1 MTGDGKLLD
10 DEAEELFQQLLG
22 IDTSYGKDGL
32 SESLNSVLQ
41 QQDNQCFVIL
51 DMLDQVAAYM
61 RSSEAGG
68 GEPVESDVLDAIM
81 DGIHQLTANSDGEQV
96 LVVRY
101 CGYSEPGR
109 AEEVI
114 DYELVLQNLRIN
126 SAAIAAMVGR
136 YGEAR
141 SAYVETTRSIFDTL
155 ARHGIMSL
163 SVVLSQEAGT
173 LRRMPMNI
181 ALQVLARFRDAVSS
195 NEPIVFTRG
204 QKALKLPPIIDAYGL
219 PSENLTLLAAING
232 ISPQSISAALDK
244 LKASGVI
251 DRYLG
256 GYDALVSLHKKTP
269 QLIKPPMEA
278 NNFLWLMA
286 DGEGATTS
294 PEQAQVA
301 RLAMKAARHSP
312 LQAATMLQAV
322 YGDDYENID
331 ATLLGHRL
339 NVSTGL
345 LNAVEEETDG
355 ASLESEILNNLE
367 HRLDVVADKVF
378 DDLFSKERLA
388 AYSSGGDGDDFLAG
402 LNEKLRNM
410 VQFYKQ
416 RGDVRRK
423 LQQIVHGEVALTDA
437 EYAALA
443 KDYQISADDSREMIR
458 LLGTCFSGDGRFQ
471 KQAFHQIIDV
481 LKRHEEKI
489 LEFLW
494 KYLMDGIHE
503 EDRIAFLN
511 ALQMLISQ
519 MAQPKRS
526 IGILLSDFYKGSQ
539 QVRYSDAKA
548 LMLCSLLVRRY
559 TKALIDVEMTPE
571 EVLQIDDSVD
581 SAIAGYVAWKID
593 RDQKRFFEKIQTI
606 HQMLIAVLN
615 ADGDEA
621 AEISPEVLL
630 ELERETYIFLALVG
644 GLTARSVILSAI
656 KEYGDPESVMY
667 QGASAGTPLSQF
679 TKNLRVAVRGLAR
692 VGKPEDLSVLDLVH
706 RNGDGLKALD
716 ASPQHGEQIKR
727 ILEWAQ
733 MSTRVIGDQR

>member
-1 MTGDGKLLD
+1 MAGNGKLLD

-41 QQDNQCFVIL
+41 QQDAQCFVIIDL
-51 DMLDQVAAYM
+51 LDQVTTYM
-61 RSSEAGG
+61 RLSDNGG
-68 GEPVESDVLDAIM
+68 TVPVDADELDAILKC
-81 DGIHQLTANSDGEQV
+81 IRTLAANTDGEQH

-101 CGYSEPGR
+101 CGYSEPGK

-114 DYELVLQNLRIN
+114 DYELVHQNIRVN
-126 SAAIAAMVGR
+126 GAAIGAMVDR

-141 SAYVETTRSIFDTL
+141 ASYSDTVRRVFETL
-155 ARHGIMSL
+155 AHHGIMSL
-163 SVVLSQEAGT
+163 SVELSQEEGA
-173 LRRMPMNI
+173 LRRMPLNI
-181 ALQVLARFRDAVSS
+181 ALQVLARFRAAVSVDG
-195 NEPIVFTRG
+195 PIVFTRG
-204 QKALKLPPIIDAYGL
+204 QKTLKLTPLVDTYDI
-219 PSENLTLLAAING
+219 PSENLTLLAAVNG
-232 ISPQSISAALDK
+232 ISPQSISTALAK
-244 LKASGVI
+244 LRASGVI

-269 QLIKPPMEA
+269 QLIKPPLEA

-286 DGEGATTS
+286 DTKIGAAS

-301 RLAMKAARHSP
+301 RLAMKAARQAP
-312 LQAATMLQAV
+312 LQAASMLQAV
-322 YGDDYENID
+322 YGDDYEYID
-331 ATLLGHRL
+331 ATRLGHRL
-339 NVSTGL
+339 NMSTGL
-345 LNAVEEETDG
+345 LDAVDAAPEG
-355 ASLESEILNNLE
+355 ASIESEILNNLE

-388 AYSSGGDGDDFLAG
+388 AYSGGGGDFVEG
-402 LNEKLRNM
+402 LNEKLRSM
-410 VQFYKQ
+410 VHFYKQ

-423 LQQIVHGEVALTDA
+423 LQQIVHGDVTLTDE

-443 KDYQISADDSREMIR
+443 RDYRISAEDSREMIR
-458 LLGTCFSGDGRFQ
+458 LLGTCFSGDGRFH
-471 KQAFHQIIDV
+471 KQAFHQITAV
-481 LKRHEEKI
+481 LKRYEEKI

-581 SAIAGYVAWKID
+581 TAIAGYVAWKID

-606 HQMLIAVLN
+606 HQLLIAVLN
-615 ADGDEA
+615 TDGEADGD
-621 AEISPEVLL
+621 ISPEALL
-630 ELERETYIFLALVG
+630 ELERESYIFLALVG

-656 KEYGDPESVMY
+656 KEYGDPESVIY
-667 QGASAGTPLSQF
+667 QGGPRRAPLTLL

-692 VGKPEDLSVLDLVH
+692 VGKPEDLTVLDLVH
-706 RNGDGLKALD
+706 RNGDRLNALD
-716 ASPQHGEQIKR
+716 PSPRHSEQIKR